1 MRSQNLAMEAGA
13 MKAVVSLLKSG
24 SPEGR
29 DSAAWALAELASE
42 DVYGTRMAIRR
53 EKVRWGCQH

>member
-1 MRSQNLAMEAGA
+1 
-13 MKAVVSLLKSG
+13 MKAVLGLLRSG

-42 DVYGTRMAIRR
+42 DVHGTCKAMRR
-53 EKVRWGCQH
+53 EKVRWE